1 MNQTRMWMFG
11 SVLLVS
17 LMAVSPLSAHRVSRV
32 VVHPVRVVRPVVV
45 PVNMLRVRTVSAVS
59 PGFGRVDFN
68 VHPDQSR
75 VFVDGVCIGVA
86 DDFNG
91 GLFGSTATLRAG
103 THHVKIVAPD
113 GRIVARTI
121 YVMAGRELD
130 FELNF

>member
-32 VVHPVRVVRPVVV
+32 VVHPLRVVRPVVV
-45 PVNMLRVRTVSAVS
+45 PVNMLRVRPVSAV
-59 PGFGRVDFN
+59 PAGFGRVDFN

-121 YVMAGRELD
+121 HVMAGRELD
-130 FELNF
+130 FELKF